1 MKFNYG
7 KIFLLGFGFFG
18 VSVIWGVYNAFV
30 PIFLANKF
38 HISPGVI
45 GFFMTLDNI
54 AALFIQPPVGAW
66 SDRVRTR
73 WGRRIPFILI
83 GAPISAIA
91 FGLIPVAAALP
102 FFVACTS
109 TLLLSAALW
118 RTPVVAL
125 MPDITPSEKRSQSNG
140 IINFMG
146 GIGTIVA
153 LQTGGMLY
161 DLSPQFPFWLGSVLV
176 LLAAL
181 IVFLFIKEPKEYEN
195 IPAEQTDSIS
205 GFFRFNRDNRTN
217 TLIGLLVAATIVLLL
232 SRAFPA
238 LQTGG
243 SQIGLP
249 PFVLLTAALLFI
261 WFIYLYVFYM
271 AREVIFE
278 KEKSGLLILMAIFF
292 WFIGFS
298 AVETFFTL
306 YAENHLGLTAG
317 TGATLLSVLPLFF
330 VLFAIPSG
338 FIASRIGRRTTI
350 SIGLVIL
357 MVMMI
362 LLYVTPAETL
372 LTGLIPLPLVGIPVA
387 EGGPRMLTAAGLLL
401 IFGGIGWACVNI
413 NSLPMVVELTVAE
426 KIGMYTGLYYLFSTL
441 SAIVGPISNGIAVE
455 ISNNNYN
462 TIMALAPIFFFIA
475 LVLMLFVRR
484 GEAPAL
490 MREVLPAGGE
500 AKQ

>member
-1 MKFNYG
+1 MKFNYR

-30 PIFLANKF
+30 PIFLSNKF

-45 GFFMTLDNI
+45 GLFMTFDNI
-54 AALFIQPPVGAW
+54 AALFIQPPVGTW
-66 SDRVRTR
+66 SDRVRTK
-73 WGRRIPFILI
+73 WGRRIPFII
-83 GAPISAIA
+83 VGAPISAVA
-91 FGLIPVAAALP
+91 FGLIPVAATLP

-125 MPDITPSEKRSQSNG
+125 MPDITPSEKRSQANG

-153 LQTGGMLY
+153 LQTGGILF
-161 DLSPQFPFWLGSVLV
+161 DISPQFPFWLGSILV
-176 LLAAL
+176 ILAAL
-181 IVFLFIKEPKEYEN
+181 IVFLFIKEPKDYEDV
-195 IPAEQTDSIS
+195 PVEQISSVS
-205 GFFRFNRDNRTN
+205 GFFGFSRENRLN
-217 TLIGLLVAATIVLLL
+217 TLIGFLVATGLVALLA
-232 SRAFPA
+232 RTFPA
-238 LQTGG
+238 LRTVG
-243 SQIGLP
+243 SQLGVP
-249 PFVLLTAALLFI
+249 PFVVLAFALLFI

-278 KEKSGLLILMAIFF
+278 KEKSGLLILLAIFF

-338 FIASRIGRRTTI
+338 FIAGKIGRRTTI

-357 MVMMI
+357 IVMMI
-362 LLYVTPAETL
+362 LLYFTPAGTL
-372 LTGLIPLPLVGIPVA
+372 LTGLFPLPLVGIPVV
-387 EGGPRMLTAAGLLL
+387 EGGARMLTVAGLLL
-401 IFGGIGWACVNI
+401 IFGGIGWALINI
-413 NSLPMVVELTVAE
+413 NSLPMIVDLTVAE
-426 KIGMYTGLYYLFSTL
+426 KIGMYTGLYYLFATL
-441 SAIVGPISNGIAVE
+441 SAIVGPISNGIAIEVTD
-455 ISNNNYN
+455 NNYN
-462 TIMALAPIFFFIA
+462 IIMALAPIFFMIA
-475 LVLMLFVRR
+475 FVLMLFVRR
-484 GEAPAL
+484 GEATT
-490 MREVLPAGGE
+490 RAGEQE
-500 AKQ
+500 AGSEANP